1 MRVSPRE
8 KTIHARYAP
17 HTPGAY
23 PTGISV
29 GCGVGGYVHGAVRG
43 TPRIPR
49 GVCPMGRTPWG
60 VPHRAH
66 PAFKNPGVCGGTR
79 GTRGYPRL
87 GASGPGYLGVRGG
100 TRGTRGYP
108 ARGKQT
114 EVPGGTRGYPG
125 TPAYPIYDNQEVR
138 GGTRGTRGYPGT
150 SHRVRGAYPAS
161 CCGRT
166 RSFSPGE
173 MRHMRVSPRQK
184 CNMCAFLP
192 RRNPHI
198 SISPWEKS
206 KNLRIIMASGAS
218 PDSMR
223 FLPGGNATC

>member
-1 MRVSPRE
+1 MPGTPCGVRGYAHGAARGTPRVPRG
-8 KTIHARYAP
+8 R
-17 HTPGAY
+17 TPQGV
-23 PTGISV
+23 SV

-125 TPAYPIYDNQEVR
+125 T
-138 GGTRGTRGYPGT
+138 

-173 MRHMRVSPRQK
+173 MRHMRVSPR
-184 CNMCAFLP
+184 
-192 RRNPHI
+192 
-198 SISPWEKS
+198 EKT
-206 KNLRIIMASGAS
+206 IQAS
-218 PDSMR
+218 
-223 FLPGGNATC
+223 